1 MLLRARAARLPALAA
16 PSLLR
21 RGLASQPPPLLELPA
36 VSARKE
42 RIKQHGLLGLTAPF
56 VEQLKEDKGR
66 RRQAPSFRVQQYA
79 VDTGRPTE
87 FALTSVYGYGRV
99 RAKRLQAEVGLH
111 GHYPL
116 SRMRE
121 SQREY
126 IRRTVN
132 DSCVAYDEPERA
144 AGAALRK
151 DTAENI
157 QRLIDIGSYR
167 GFRHSNRLPCRGQR
181 TKTNAK
187 TRRKMPVIH
196 LSREKGIS

>member
-1 MLLRARAARLPALAA
+1 MLLRARAARLPALA
-16 PSLLR
+16 PSLFR

-132 DSCVAYDEPERA
+132 DACVAYDEPERA

>member
-1 MLLRARAARLPALAA
+1 MLLRARTTRLSALA

>member
-1 MLLRARAARLPALAA
+1 MLLRARAGKATGRARGGA
-16 PSLLR
+16 R

-132 DSCVAYDEPERA
+132 DACVAYDEPERA